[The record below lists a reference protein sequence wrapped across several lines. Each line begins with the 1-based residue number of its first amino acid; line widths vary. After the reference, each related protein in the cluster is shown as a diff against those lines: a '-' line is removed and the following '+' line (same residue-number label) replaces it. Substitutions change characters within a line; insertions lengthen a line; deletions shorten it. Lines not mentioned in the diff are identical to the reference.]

1 MGGYPM
7 IEQIDQI
14 IFQNTPATEQ
24 DFCGLYQWL
33 EERNFPFTILDT
45 SYKTFLLES
54 NGGEFLRGER
64 EYQMFSVNEIC
75 DFYEMYLFETYMP
88 YALPFAMDGYGNF
101 FLFDMRTQTS
111 FIYMVA
117 ANHMCW
123 ESEDCFQIAENFM
136 ALLEQT
142 KPLYC
147 YLFPDL

>member
-1 MGGYPM
+1 M
-7 IEQIDQI
+7 IEQFDQI

-24 DFCGLYQWL
+24 DFCGLCKWL
-33 EERNFPFTILDT
+33 EERNFPFTTLDT
-45 SYKTFLLES
+45 SYKNFLLES

-75 DFYEMYLFETYMP
+75 DFYEIYLFETYMP

-101 FLFDMRTQTS
+101 FLFDMRGQTS

-117 ANHMCW
+117 AGNMCW

>member
-1 MGGYPM
+1 M
-7 IEQIDQI
+7 IEQFDQI

-75 DFYEMYLFETYMP
+75 DFYEIYLFETYMP

>member
-1 MGGYPM
+1 M
-7 IEQIDQI
+7 IEQFDQI

>member
-7 IEQIDQI
+7 IEQFDQI